1 MKTSRIILSIALL
14 ATATANKAAA
24 QSIDDG
30 LRMSQEYPTGTAR
43 FVSMGGAF
51 GALGSDF
58 SSIDVNPAG
67 LGVYR
72 SSEFTFTPSFSSTKS
87 RSTYLGSREIETARG
102 FSLDNMGFVLSTSPS
117 GNPEK
122 GVSQL
127 NFSFGY
133 NRSNTFKANTL
144 VKGRSENSSILD
156 YFAAQAGTYNEDTE
170 PWKLEFWD
178 DSLGV
183 WDPTIDHNAPWAMI
197 LAWNNYLLGDDG
209 SKYISALD
217 ETWGTVEQKRRSETS
232 GNNGTYNLSMGMSIA
247 NKLYLGL
254 SMGILTH
261 KHEELIKHQEDAD
274 LLNAASD
281 PIKFLKEANGPVRF
295 NYMDYIRDFSSSG
308 SGLNAKLGA
317 IFTPIPMLRFGL
329 SVHTPTFYS
338 VTHRYSYNMTS
349 NVDTNGVTIN
359 SKLSND
365 QLASFT
371 GRYKYKFET
380 PFRLI
385 GSAAVV
391 LGQLGL
397 VSVDVEHVNYS
408 SMKFRNGEDGD
419 DLSDL
424 NEMAKETYRNVF
436 NLKLGG
442 EMVLGNVAL
451 RAGYAFYPSPYRKEF
466 LNHSSHSHLM
476 SIGAG
481 YCTNIG
487 FFIDAAYQQAL
498 SVNQYRLYEWTDEAN
513 GIDVYSAPVKSNYST
528 GKFVLTCGFRF

>member
-14 ATATANKAAA
+14 ATATANKVAA

-87 RSTYLGSREIETARG
+87 RSTYLGTREIETARG

-117 GNPEK
+117 GNPEQ

-144 VKGRSENSSILD
+144 VEGRSENSSILD
-156 YFAAQAGTYNEDTE
+156 YFAAQAGTYNNILPDD
-170 PWKLEFWD
+170 LSFWY
-178 DSLGV
+178 DSTGAMDF
-183 WDPTIDHNAPWAMI
+183 DPTVGTNAPWGMI
-197 LAWNNYLLGDDG
+197 LAWNTYLLDDNG
-209 SKYISALD
+209 SNYFAPLD
-217 ETWGTVEQKRRSETS
+217 ETLGTVEQKRRSVTS

-261 KHEELIKHQEDAD
+261 KYEELIKHQEVAD
-274 LLNAASD
+274 PTNAASTF
-281 PIKFLKEANGPVRF
+281 IRF

-308 SGLNAKLGA
+308 SGINAKLGA

-338 VTHRYSYNMTS
+338 ITHRYSYNMTS

-451 RAGYAFYPSPYRKEF
+451 RAGYAFYPSPYRKDF

>member
-87 RSTYLGSREIETARG
+87 RSTYLGTRAIETARG

-117 GNPEK
+117 GNPEQ

-144 VKGRSENSSILD
+144 VKGRSEESSILD
-156 YFAAQAGTYNEDTE
+156 YFAAQAGTYNDIAPEDLSFGYDNTGAM
-170 PWKLEFWD
+170 D
-178 DSLGV
+178 
-183 WDPTIDHNAPWAMI
+183 WDPTNTVAPWGMI
-197 LAWNNYLLGDDG
+197 LAWNTYLLDDNG
-209 SKYISALD
+209 SNYFAPLD
-217 ETWGTVEQKRRSETS
+217 KTLGTVEQKRRSETS

-261 KHEELIKHQEDAD
+261 KHEELINHQEDAD
-274 LLNAASD
+274 ILNNPSSY
-281 PIKFLKEANGPVRF
+281 IKF

-308 SGLNAKLGA
+308 SGINAKLGA

-349 NVDTNGVTIN
+349 NVDTTGDNGVTWVKNIN
-359 SKLSND
+359 FKLDND
-365 QLASFT
+365 QLSSFT

-442 EMVLGNVAL
+442 EMVLDNVAL

-466 LNHSSHSHLM
+466 LNHNSHSHLM

>member
-1 MKTSRIILSIALL
+1 MKTRRKILALALIASISMHHL
-14 ATATANKAAA
+14 TA

-30 LRMSQEYPTGTAR
+30 LRMSQIIPSGTAR
-43 FVSMGGAF
+43 FTAMGGAF
-51 GALGSDF
+51 GAVGSDF

-102 FSLDNMGFVLSTSPS
+102 FALDNMGFVLSTSPS
-117 GNPEK
+117 GNPEQ

-133 NRSNTFKANTL
+133 NRSNTFKTNTL
-144 VKGRSENSSILD
+144 VKGRSESSSILD
-156 YFAAQAGTYNEDTE
+156 YFAAQAMNYNIHPDD
-170 PWKLEFWD
+170 LAFWY
-178 DSLGV
+178 DSTGAID
-183 WDPTIDHNAPWAMI
+183 WDPTVKTNAPWSTI
-197 LAWNNYLLGDDG
+197 LAWNTYLLDYG
-209 SKYISALD
+209 SDYFAPLD
-217 ETWGTVEQKRRSETS
+217 ETLGTVEQKQRSTTS
-232 GNNGTYNLSMGMSIA
+232 GNNGTYNISMGMSIA

-261 KHEELIKHQEDAD
+261 KHEELIKYQEDAD
-274 LLNAASD
+274 PTNAASTF
-281 PIKFLKEANGPVRF
+281 IRF

-308 SGLNAKLGA
+308 SGINAKLGA

-338 VTHRYSYNMTS
+338 ITHRYSYNMTS

-408 SMKFRNGEDGD
+408 SMKFRNGEDDD

-451 RAGYAFYPSPYRKEF
+451 RAGYAFYPSPYRKIKDEDQQF
-466 LNHSSHSHLM
+466 LNQNSHSHLM

-498 SVNQYRLYEWTDEAN
+498 SVNKYRLYEWTDDPKN
-513 GIDVYSAPVKSNYST
+513 YDKYNVKSNYST